1 MTFYPAGPLLDKEAP
16 MTMHSQPTDDRYTLT
31 LHMPRKYQRTLRL
44 AAVLAKEM
52 GMIEEDSIT
61 GLMNLFVNLGLEY
74 IKREA
79 LG

>member
-1 MTFYPAGPLLDKEAP
+1 MTTHTPPA
-16 MTMHSQPTDDRYTLT
+16 DDRYTLT

-44 AAVLAKEM
+44 AAVLAKQM
-52 GMIEEDSIT
+52 GMTEEDSIT

-74 IKREA
+74 IRREA